1 MIRTVCLFLLLAA
14 GDTLS
19 AQQCIC
25 WRRDKVTQLIFS
37 SEVVKFR
44 AGYTSN
50 DAVSQSDGPVLYIQP
65 VDSLAESNLNVITA
79 DGCYYAFNV
88 IYDSTAAMV
97 NYIITPS
104 MAFYRENTA
113 THPAAVGEQQPAE
126 TSAPTDGL
134 DPKEQTPKDPL
145 EIVGKKP
152 DYIVAN
158 NIARLQK
165 LVFMLKGC
173 MSMSR
178 MSISSSAWRTIAMW
192 PSMWI
197 ISPSRSRPGKRKKPR
212 HKSACSCNRCGSMNP
227 CTAWGPKVPARS
239 SMPSRSSPSVK
250 RRSCWPR
257 CWSWA
262 VTAISACKF
271 PNHLSSKPAN
281 YDTDRIRRLCL
292 GGRRYRER
300 SPEELPMA
308 VPIDWRRD
316 ETLCQTP
323 NHKP

>member
-25 WRRDKVTQLIFS
+25 WRRDKVTQLIFP

-50 DAVSQSDGPVLYIQP
+50 DAVSQSDGSVLYIQP

-113 THPAAVGEQQPAE
+113 THPATVGEQQPADV
-126 TSAPTDGL
+126 SAPTDGL

-165 LVFMLKGC
+165 LVFMLKGVYVDEQNVYFKFRLENH
-173 MSMSR
+173 SNVAFDVDYIAF
-178 MSISSSAWRTIAMW
+178 SITARKTKKASTQERVQLQPVRVDEPVHRLGAKSTCEVVYAFEKFTIGEEKILLAE
-192 PSMWI
+192 
-197 ISPSRSRPGKRKKPR
+197 
-212 HKSACSCNRCGSMNP
+212 
-227 CTAWGPKVPARS
+227 V
-239 SMPSRSSPSVK
+239 
-250 RRSCWPR
+250 
-257 CWSWA
+257 
-262 VTAISACKF
+262 
-271 PNHLSSKPAN
+271 LE
-281 YDTDRIRRLCL
+281 L
-292 GGRRYRER
+292 GGDRNIGLQI
-300 SPEELPMA
+300 PESFIIEARKL
-308 VPIDWRRD
+308 
-316 ETLCQTP
+316 
-323 NHKP
+323 

>member
-1 MIRTVCLFLLLAA
+1 MIRTVCLLLLLSA

-25 WRRDKVTQLIFS
+25 WRRDKVTQLIFP

-113 THPAAVGEQQPAE
+113 THPATVGEQQPAE

-165 LVFMLKGC
+165 LVFMLKGVYVDEQNVYFKFRLENH
-173 MSMSR
+173 SNVAFDVDYITF
-178 MSISSSAWRTIAMW
+178 SITARKTKKASTQERVQLQPVRVDEPVHRLGAKSTCEVVYAFEKFTIGEEKILLAE
-192 PSMWI
+192 
-197 ISPSRSRPGKRKKPR
+197 
-212 HKSACSCNRCGSMNP
+212 
-227 CTAWGPKVPARS
+227 V
-239 SMPSRSSPSVK
+239 
-250 RRSCWPR
+250 
-257 CWSWA
+257 
-262 VTAISACKF
+262 
-271 PNHLSSKPAN
+271 LE
-281 YDTDRIRRLCL
+281 L
-292 GGRRYRER
+292 GGDRNIGLQI
-300 SPEELPMA
+300 PESFIIEARKL
-308 VPIDWRRD
+308 
-316 ETLCQTP
+316 
-323 NHKP
+323 

>member
-25 WRRDKVTQLIFS
+25 WRRDKVTQLIFP

-113 THPAAVGEQQPAE
+113 THPATVGEQQPAE

-165 LVFMLKGC
+165 LVFMLKGVYVDELNVYFKFRLENH
-173 MSMSR
+173 SNVAFDVDYIAF
-178 MSISSSAWRTIAMW
+178 SITARKTKKASTQERVQLQPVRVDEPVHRLGAKSTCEVVYAFEKFTIGEEKILLAE
-192 PSMWI
+192 
-197 ISPSRSRPGKRKKPR
+197 
-212 HKSACSCNRCGSMNP
+212 
-227 CTAWGPKVPARS
+227 V
-239 SMPSRSSPSVK
+239 
-250 RRSCWPR
+250 
-257 CWSWA
+257 
-262 VTAISACKF
+262 
-271 PNHLSSKPAN
+271 LE
-281 YDTDRIRRLCL
+281 L
-292 GGRRYRER
+292 GGDRNIGLQI
-300 SPEELPMA
+300 PESFIIEARKL
-308 VPIDWRRD
+308 
-316 ETLCQTP
+316 
-323 NHKP
+323 

>member
-145 EIVGKKP
+145 EIVGKSP
-152 DYIVAN
+152 TISSQTISLDSRN
-158 NIARLQK
+158 SSSCSR
-165 LVFMLKGC
+165 GC

-197 ISPSRSRPGKRKKPR
+197 ISPSRSRPGKRKSLDTR
-212 HKSACSCNRCGSMNP
+212 
-227 CTAWGPKVPARS
+227 AR
-239 SMPSRSSPSVK
+239 
-250 RRSCWPR
+250 
-257 CWSWA
+257 A
-262 VTAISACKF
+262 AATGA
-271 PNHLSSKPAN
+271 
-281 YDTDRIRRLCL
+281 
-292 GGRRYRER
+292 GR
-300 SPEELPMA
+300 
-308 VPIDWRRD
+308 
-316 ETLCQTP
+316 
-323 NHKP
+323 